1 MKIMTTNINYFLQQ
15 KFEQYQLAEVV
26 RTIELYNNICNQYQ
40 RNLFAILH
48 QEFNRLFN
56 FMYSKSN
63 GHFNAAESRQLM
75 DYIKLYE
82 DMEYV
87 LKNTELSFKINDE
100 YKKLIN
106 ECKKFL
112 LSSGGSAIPTDLI
125 HIRLIDYEPIF
136 FMMRT
141 INIKRENVAEKR
153 YPIKLIGEGSYAQ
166 VFKYKDEFYDKDFV
180 IKRAKKDLSE
190 KELERFK
197 KEYTI
202 MKELKSPYVLE
213 VYRYDDLKKEYYAEF
228 ASQTLYDYISQN
240 NDKIKIETRKSIV
253 YQVFKAFSYVHSKG
267 YLHRDISLTN
277 ILLINY
283 DDVSVVKI
291 SDFGLVKEKDSNL
304 TSIES
309 EVKGSLNDSYL
320 SIIGFKNYSMEYET
334 YALTRLILFIMT
346 GKRNIEKIEDG
357 RIKKFVIKGTNRD
370 IKERYK
376 SVEEMKEYFN
386 KLFG

>member
-1 MKIMTTNINYFLQQ
+1 MPINIQYFLKQ
-15 KFEQYQLAEVV
+15 KFEQYQLNEVV
-26 RTIELYNNICNQYQ
+26 RTIELYNNISNQYQ
-40 RNLFAILH
+40 QNLFAILH

-100 YKKLIN
+100 YKNLIN

-112 LSSGGSAIPTDLI
+112 VSSGGSTIPTDLI
-125 HIRLIDYEPIF
+125 HVRLIDYGPIF

-141 INIKRENVAEKR
+141 INIKRENIEEKR

-180 IKRAKKDLSE
+180 IKRAKKDLNG

-197 KEYTI
+197 KEYLT

-213 VYRYDDLKKEYYAEF
+213 VYRYDDEKKEYYAEC
-228 ASQTLYDYISQN
+228 ANQTLYDYISKN
-240 NDKIKIETRKSIV
+240 NDKIKAETRKSIA
-253 YQVFKAFSYVHSKG
+253 YQVFKAFSYIHSKG

-283 DDVSVVKI
+283 DDVIVVKI
-291 SDFGLVKEKDSNL
+291 SDFGLVKEKESNL
-304 TSIES
+304 TSIDS
-309 EVKGSLNDSYL
+309 EVKGSLNDNYL
-320 SIIGFKNYSMEYET
+320 SIIGFKNYSIEYET

-346 GKRNIEKIEDG
+346 GKKNIEKIENKK
-357 RIKKFVIKGTNRD
+357 IKDFVMKGTDRD
-370 IKERYK
+370 IQKRYK

-386 KLFG
+386 KTFE